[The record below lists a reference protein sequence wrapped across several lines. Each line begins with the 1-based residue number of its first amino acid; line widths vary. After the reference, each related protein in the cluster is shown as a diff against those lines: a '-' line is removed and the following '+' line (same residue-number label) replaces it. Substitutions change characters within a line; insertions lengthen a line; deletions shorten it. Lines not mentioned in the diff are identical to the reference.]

1 MLSLLPLPGTTRIT
15 KARSFY
21 APLTP
26 LIPLGRALLA
36 LSLACAPMATRQ
48 PVSEETAEQWKRLLS
63 TDEGSPVMCWTTA
76 ISALHE
82 HFGVSPIL
90 PDPGLDC
97 LVCWKSH
104 QVTFLFPFPNV
115 KFHHWHR
122 TRVYRRVSQNNLC
135 ATPDAQVMTML
146 LAELMRQTT
155 NPGDHADRRRSP
167 GGPPKQA
174 ASHEPSLPF
183 APSASMGV
191 EIGGGSI
198 DVGNGGDAIHLSREG
213 SLDDLTHPA
222 GVVGSVAK
230 FIGQIESGDPSREED
245 GDLGEGILGNEGD
258 EDKDQLDGIHNDEAT
273 PTLAGLRPAS
283 SQTLLAEAPSL
294 RAVGGSGFP
303 VSAPTSKS
311 SSASLRLT
319 SRHGFTT
326 SPREREESLREVE
339 LQAEVEQLRHE
350 LTLVRGEVT
359 AQHKSRQGLDARLKD
374 TLSQVKAERDIS
386 TQLRETVT
394 ELTTSKRSA
403 VIAADAASASSTALR
418 LKLDEVKATLSSE
431 QDRGAELL
439 NQLHDSSKQLHGE
452 FSQGGKVGLV
462 GRR

>member
-1 MLSLLPLPGTTRIT
+1 
-15 KARSFY
+15 
-21 APLTP
+21 
-26 LIPLGRALLA
+26 
-36 LSLACAPMATRQ
+36 
-48 PVSEETAEQWKRLLS
+48 
-63 TDEGSPVMCWTTA
+63 
-76 ISALHE
+76 
-82 HFGVSPIL
+82 
-90 PDPGLDC
+90 
-97 LVCWKSH
+97 
-104 QVTFLFPFPNV
+104 
-115 KFHHWHR
+115 
-122 TRVYRRVSQNNLC
+122 
-135 ATPDAQVMTML
+135 MTML
-146 LAELMRQTT
+146 LAELMRLTT
-155 NPGDHADRRRSP
+155 NPSDHADRRESP
-167 GGPPKQA
+167 EGPASQA
-174 ASHEPSLPF
+174 ASQESSLPL
-183 APSASMGV
+183 APSASMDAAV
-191 EIGGGSI
+191 GGGSI

-230 FIGQIESGDPSREED
+230 FIGQIESGDPREEN
-245 GDLGEGILGNEGD
+245 GDLGEANLGDEGD
-258 EDKDQLDGIHNDEAT
+258 EGYEDKDESNGIHTDEAASH
-273 PTLAGLRPAS
+273 LAGLRPAS
-283 SQTLLAEAPSL
+283 TRTLPAKVPSV
-294 RAVGGSGFP
+294 REVGGSGFP

-374 TLSQVKAERDIS
+374 TLAQVKTERDIS

-452 FSQGGKVGLV
+452 LSKGEE
-462 GRR
+462 GRLKGIGREQTG